1 MFSFT
6 CQKTVSYEL
15 SRTFHFKMEKGI
27 FSPMG
32 KKLWPTPSFLVFFI
46 WIADITLELNYSQFL
61 RQLWRVWNLRSK
73 CNMAECHFPVDYW
86 PKTLQINYGD
96 VVNHPCIYDRCL
108 VVHWWIRHTFVLPGR
123 TSRRFHDHEHVDFQ
137 RRRSGI
143 VDSLRPLID
152 RYLTTVFII
161 TLWYVWVLLSNKC
174 ENDIFLGTL
183 SPLFRKLN
191 SHG

>member
-1 MFSFT
+1 MDILEKGDVLLLLKLFSEIVTTPFRFIVFVLRLHGGGMVVVVGSRGDHMVFRCGSDGAWGYGWISALLFKGMMQMFSFT

-46 WIADITLELNYSQFL
+46 WIADITLELNYSQFF

-73 CNMAECHFPVDYW
+73 CNTAECHFLVDYW

-96 VVNHPCIYDRCL
+96 VVNHPCVYDRCL
-108 VVHWWIRHTFVLPGR
+108 VVH
-123 TSRRFHDHEHVDFQ
+123 
-137 RRRSGI
+137 
-143 VDSLRPLID
+143 
-152 RYLTTVFII
+152 
-161 TLWYVWVLLSNKC
+161 
-174 ENDIFLGTL
+174 
-183 SPLFRKLN
+183 
-191 SHG
+191 